1 MKTQLRVVIK
11 EDHNSH
17 MKQVELSIRKFPA
30 PGPFL

>member
-17 MKQVELSIRKFPA
+17 MEQVELSNREFPA
-30 PGPFL
+30 PGAFL